1 MALALLPVLATVT
14 VMSAPAHADAPRDIQ
29 TNQRLWLD
37 GLDVNGTD
45 TGNAAV
51 TNLRVRFGGTFAS
64 GTSPNFPSLTLKYGL
79 VIK

>member
-1 MALALLPVLATVT
+1 MEPERIGD
-14 VMSAPAHADAPRDIQ
+14 H
-29 TNQRLWLD
+29 QRLWLY
-37 GLDVNGTD
+37 GLDVSGTD